1 MPGRLEDR
9 MADLCAAVPG
19 RRALAGLAAAL
30 LLAATATAEPATP
43 DPALSGQDVY
53 ARVLSNRFDTFTQES
68 HLASGDEAGRTQET
82 HLRMH
87 FMDFRDAEDQP
98 RRGVLSKT
106 LVQYTHPFD
115 LRHAG
120 YLVIQ
125 NHQRE
130 NDQFVYL
137 PARRQTVR
145 VNLRGEAVFG
155 TDFSF
160 EDVIP
165 RELEDATYT
174 RLPDAPV
181 AGLPTYVVEARPV
194 DHYDSEYSKFLFYVD
209 AERYVPLR
217 TRYWDEAGVEV
228 KEMRTTRGDVE
239 RFGEIF
245 IPTKLT
251 MRHLL
256 HESFTTLE
264 ITNLVPNPALPES
277 AFEVRRLESH

>member
-1 MPGRLEDR
+1 MSHPTVGKLASWAR
-9 MADLCAAVPG
+9 AGVV
-19 RRALAGLAAAL
+19 ALA
-30 LLAATATAEPATP
+30 LLAAPASAEPPAP
-43 DPALSGQDVY
+43 DPELSGQDVY
-53 ARVLSNRFDTFTQES
+53 ARVLANRFDTFTQES
-68 HLASGDEAGRTQET
+68 QLASGDEAGRVQET
-82 HLRMH
+82 RLRMQ

-125 NHQRE
+125 NHARE

-165 RELEDATYT
+165 RELEDASYR
-174 RLPDAPV
+174 RLPDAEV
-181 AGLPTYVVEARPV
+181 AGLPTYVIEAIPV
-194 DHYDSEYSKFLFYVD
+194 DHYESEYSKFVFYVD
-209 AERYVPLR
+209 VERFVPLR
-217 TRYWDEAGVEV
+217 TRYWDEANVEV
-228 KEMRTTRGDVE
+228 KELRTTRADIQQFEDV
-239 RFGEIF
+239 F

-264 ITNLVPNPALPES
+264 ITSLLPNPALPES
-277 AFEVRRLESH
+277 AFELRRLESH

>member
-1 MPGRLEDR
+1 MPDR
-9 MADLCAAVPG
+9 PQTPPRC
-19 RRALAGLAAAL
+19 ALAGLVALL
-30 LLAATATAEPATP
+30 LLAAPAGAGTPVP
-43 DPALSGQDVY
+43 DPELSGQDVY
-53 ARVLSNRFDTFTQES
+53 ARVLANRFDTFTQES
-68 HLASGDEAGRTQET
+68 QLASGDEAGREQSTR
-82 HLRMH
+82 LRMH
-87 FMDFRDAEDQP
+87 FMDFRDAENQP

-125 NHQRE
+125 NHARE

-165 RELEDATYT
+165 RELEDATYE
-174 RLPDAPV
+174 RLPDAAV
-181 AGLPTYVVEARPV
+181 DGLPTYVVEATPV
-194 DHYDSEYSKFLFYVD
+194 PHYESEYSKFVFYVD
-209 AERYVPLR
+209 VERFVPLR

-228 KEMRTTRGDVE
+228 KELRTTRADIRRFDDV
-239 RFGEIF
+239 F

-256 HESFTTLE
+256 HESYTTLE
-264 ITNLVPNPALPES
+264 ITSLVPNPALPES